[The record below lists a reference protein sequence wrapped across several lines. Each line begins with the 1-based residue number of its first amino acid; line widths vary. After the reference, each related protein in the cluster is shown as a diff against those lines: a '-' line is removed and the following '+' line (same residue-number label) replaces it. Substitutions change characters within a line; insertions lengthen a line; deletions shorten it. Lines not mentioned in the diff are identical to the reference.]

1 MNDLQI
7 QQARILVKR
16 LERLSADSV
25 WAHRA
30 SGVRAALDKLL
41 GRIDS
46 GQATSNETLER
57 LLQNGF
63 HILRKAAQ
71 EIPAP
76 EEHNGR
82 I

>member
-1 MNDLQI
+1 MNHPQI
-7 QQARILVKR
+7 PQARILVKR

-41 GRIDS
+41 GRIDAGEAIS
-46 GQATSNETLER
+46 GETLES

-63 HILRKAAQ
+63 RILGKAAQ
-71 EIPAP
+71 EITAS
-76 EEHNGR
+76 EESEGR
-82 I
+82 T